1 MQVQIKKK
9 STHNLKELSLTLVQ
23 MGYEKVSAISAPMEF
38 SIRGGIFD
46 VWVAERKNP
55 CRVEFFDDTV
65 DNIFFYD
72 IITSD
77 KIQALDFIIITERK
91 KTAVK
96 DKSVFYQPDWNENTF
111 LVHESY
117 GVGKYIGF
125 KSIEQEPGIIR
136 DFVEIKYAGN
146 ETLFVP
152 ITNLNLVSQYNM
164 PNGTHKVKLDTLRGD
179 RWKNKK
185 AKVKSAVKDIAKKL
199 LVLYAER
206 ETTKGFS
213 FDPDDEMQFEF
224 EAKFPYVETDDQLRA
239 IREIKRD
246 MERPHPMDRLLCGDV
261 GFGKTEV
268 ALRAVFKCVSV
279 GKQCVILAPTTVLAF
294 QHYNTCLERFK
305 DFPVEIRLLSRL
317 VPLKEQRKIFAELED
332 GKANLVIGTHKLLQ
346 KSIKFHD
353 LGLAIIDEEQRFGVE
368 HKERF
373 KELFKEV
380 DVLTL
385 SATPIPRT
393 LNMALAGMRDMSRL
407 ENPPYGREPVDTLIF
422 EYDEELVYEAIKK
435 ELDRGG
441 QVYYIHNRIDSIY
454 AVAERIKQVFPK
466 KSVRVAHGRMH
477 EKEMSEVWLG
487 VVKGEVDI
495 LVCTTIIETG
505 VDVPNVNTLIIE
517 NADDFGLS
525 QLYQLRGRVGRASKK
540 AYAYLTYKAD
550 KAVSEIAEQRL
561 EAIREFTGLGSGYY
575 IAMRDLEIRGAGDI
589 LGSSQSGHIATVGYE
604 MFIKLLNKAI
614 RELKGELPEVELEC
628 TIDIKLDFH
637 ISEEYIPN
645 KRERLAIYHKVA
657 KIETDDAKF
666 ALEKDITE
674 SYGEMPKGIRNL
686 LDYALLRY
694 KASLA
699 GILEIK
705 ELDGKLYFYIQ
716 KLEMKA
722 ITGLQEK
729 YKGRVRFNS
738 LRKPYVMIRILKG
751 EDIKGLIEDF
761 ILNLNKK

>member
-1 MQVQIKKK
+1 MQLQLKKN
-9 STHNLKELSLTLVQ
+9 SSHNLKTLSLNLVQ
-23 MGYEKVSAISAPMEF
+23 LGYEKVSSISAPLEF

-55 CRVEFFDDTV
+55 CRIEFFDDV
-65 DNIFFYD
+65 IDNIFFYD
-72 IITSD
+72 ILTNNKLQD
-77 KIQALDFIIITERK
+77 LDFIVITERK

-111 LVHESY
+111 LVHETY
-117 GVGKYIGF
+117 GIGKYIGF

-136 DFVEIKYAGN
+136 DFVEIKYSGN

-199 LVLYAER
+199 LVLYAQR
-206 ETTKGFS
+206 ELSQGFA
-213 FDPDDEMQFEF
+213 FDSDDELQFDF

-239 IREIKRD
+239 IKEIKRD
-246 MERPHPMDRLLCGDV
+246 MQRPHPMDRLLCGDV

-268 ALRAVFKCVSV
+268 ALRAVFKCINA
-279 GKQCVILAPTTVLAF
+279 GKQCAILAPTTVLAF

-305 DFPVEIRLLSRL
+305 GFSADIRLLSRL
-317 VPLKEQRKIFAELED
+317 VPLKDQKKIFSELED

-346 KSIKFHD
+346 KSIKFRD

-373 KELFKEV
+373 KELFKGV

-407 ENPPYGREPVDTLIF
+407 EHPPYGREPVDTLIF
-422 EYDEELVYEAIKK
+422 EYDEELIYEAIKK
-435 ELDRGG
+435 EIDRDG

-454 AVAERIKQVFPK
+454 AVAEKIKQVFPK
-466 KSVRVAHGRMH
+466 ASVRVAHGRMH
-477 EKEMSEVWLG
+477 EKEMSEVWIG

-540 AYAYLTYKAD
+540 AYAYLTYKFN
-550 KAVSEIAEQRL
+550 KEVSETAQQRL
-561 EAIREFTGLGSGYY
+561 AAIREFTGLGSGYY

-604 MFIKLLNKAI
+604 MFIKLLGKSI

-637 ISEEYIPN
+637 IPEEYIPN
-645 KRERLAIYHKVA
+645 KRERLAIYHKVS
-657 KIETDDAKF
+657 KLETDDAK
-666 ALEKDITE
+666 LSLKKDIIE
-674 SYGEMPKGIRNL
+674 SYGALPKGIENL

-699 GILEIK
+699 GISEIK
-705 ELDGKLYFYIQ
+705 TIDDKLYFYIE
-716 KLEMKA
+716 KLEMKS
-722 ITGLQEK
+722 ITSLQEK

-738 LRKPYVMIRILKG
+738 IRKPYVMIRVLKG
-751 EDIKGLIEDF
+751 EDIKNLIEDF
-761 ILNLNKK
+761 ILNLNN